1 MVAFTAINI
10 ELTVLQDVV
19 ADEDA
24 FKKTE
29 ESERIKQEKIRKEQ
43 ESVNRTREQNARRK
57 MDKIQSREWD
67 SGKSTGDWKQ
77 ERKKAQEES
86 GGPSQGVGSSRGRGD
101 GWGGPSGR
109 RRGSGWGDGEAD
121 SAPMAKTEDVTPLPD
136 PEASAVTQGI

>member
-67 SGKSTGDWKQ
+67 SGKSTGDWKD
-77 ERKKAQEES
+77 RKS
-86 GGPSQGVGSSRGRGD
+86 V
-101 GWGGPSGR
+101 
-109 RRGSGWGDGEAD
+109 
-121 SAPMAKTEDVTPLPD
+121 V
-136 PEASAVTQGI
+136 

>member
-1 MVAFTAINI
+1 MNI
-10 ELTVLQDVV
+10 GLTVLQDVV

-86 GGPSQGVGSSRGRGD
+86 GVPSQGVGSSRRGG

-109 RRGSGWGDGEAD
+109 RRGSGWGDGEPAD
-121 SAPMAKTEDVTPLPD
+121 SAPMAKTEDATPLPD
-136 PEASAVTQGI
+136 PEASAVTQEI